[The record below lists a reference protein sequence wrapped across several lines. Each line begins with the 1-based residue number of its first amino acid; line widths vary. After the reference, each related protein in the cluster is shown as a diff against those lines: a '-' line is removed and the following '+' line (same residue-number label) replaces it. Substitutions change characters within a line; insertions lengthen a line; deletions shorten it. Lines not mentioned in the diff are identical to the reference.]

1 VITPGQAIPIEDDVR
16 EGLGIEISQAIDDTE
31 SNNSLLFRDV
41 ETHWKWYEATP
52 ASPGPKNF
60 PFRGASNIVVPL
72 IQIMVDTFVNRA
84 YAAIFAQRDRV
95 WAVSTEREDQD
106 KQVKDVGRWLNWAAN
121 NNDFSIRLPAYDQ
134 MLEMAVVGSSVMAL
148 NWRQDVRWAY
158 VGGRAGR
165 KLQVQQVRYARG
177 AFPEHIPREQI
188 LWDTNHLIQDAPMVV
203 RELRTPWSHLR
214 NKAELDPET
223 YNMENIMLIQGQGGA
238 GQSPSQRVRDAKNK
252 EDARQ
257 INLKTAHEEHDIR
270 EVHLE
275 WPMLDALGFKGDK
288 VPRPGTERED
298 TPSPPIVVTLD
309 RKSRKIIR
317 LIAEPYYFPYKPFFD
332 IFYRKRSGR
341 GHSAGI
347 AKKLE
352 HMQRSMTTSLNQAHD
367 ARTRANAVWAK
378 TKRKDY
384 LNKPLDPSTMIY
396 DPDMNSV
403 EAFNLGPQSTFDDMR
418 IMTAV
423 NTIAERQTGMSD
435 PAMGRETRQGGH
447 PSPATS
453 TLALLDQS
461 EIMQGTTR
469 ELIRSQYSR
478 LGEAI
483 ASLYQQFETNADG
496 KLQRV
501 LGVEDAKRVETFLFP
516 TDPISGTLMFDV
528 AAMSG
533 SNTPD
538 AEMKRAILISQMN
551 TNYWISVVQ
560 GVQMLESQQVGPM
573 VKKAILEGIRA
584 GTKAHLKF
592 LEAGDVDDLER
603 YVLSLAEQN
612 NASGDDLRTASNR
625 AQEIAGGNLGPG
637 QQGVGGPPGVVPG
650 GAPSPFGSLGGLG

>member
-1 VITPGQAIPIEDDVR
+1 
-16 EGLGIEISQAIDDTE
+16 
-31 SNNSLLFRDV
+31 
-41 ETHWKWYEATP
+41 
-52 ASPGPKNF
+52 
-60 PFRGASNIVVPL
+60 
-72 IQIMVDTFVNRA
+72 
-84 YAAIFAQRDRV
+84 
-95 WAVSTEREDQD
+95 
-106 KQVKDVGRWLNWAAN
+106 
-121 NNDFSIRLPAYDQ
+121 

-573 VKKAILEGIRA
+573 VKKAILEGIKA

-637 QQGVGGPPGVVPG
+637 QQGVGGPPGLVPG